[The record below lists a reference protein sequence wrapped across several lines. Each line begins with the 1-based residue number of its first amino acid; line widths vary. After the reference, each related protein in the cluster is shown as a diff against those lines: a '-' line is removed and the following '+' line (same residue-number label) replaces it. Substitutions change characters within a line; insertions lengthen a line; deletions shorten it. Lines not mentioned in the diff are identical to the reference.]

1 MVVGGDRRDLRG
13 TAMGFANASLGEGDG
28 DNERS
33 LEVSLHES
41 EANIVPNSMMMLA
54 VM

>member
-13 TAMGFANASLGEGDG
+13 TAMGFANVSLGEGDG

-33 LEVSLHES
+33 LEVSLYAS
-41 EANIVPNSMMMLA
+41 EANILPSSMVLVA
-54 VM
+54 E

>member
-1 MVVGGDRRDLRG
+1 
-13 TAMGFANASLGEGDG
+13 MGFANVSLGEGDG

-41 EANIVPNSMMMLA
+41 EANMLPNSMILA
-54 VM
+54 AE

>member
-1 MVVGGDRRDLRG
+1 
-13 TAMGFANASLGEGDG
+13 MGFANASLGEGDG

-41 EANIVPNSMMMLA
+41 EANMLPNSMILTA
-54 VM
+54 E